1 MVVRFPSEPH
11 PGADSGAGESSAGA
25 LRSSRGRSPEQRLSE
40 GRSSEGRLPE
50 ELSPEELSSEEQSP
64 EELSSEEQSPVGPP
78 SEPPQSEH
86 LAPVTPLRRAK
97 ASPERRQASRSVAR
111 PVAELPGAAAAG
123 GVAAGGG
130 AGTETAGAAERWN
143 NTWAA
148 EPSRASAGAGPEA
161 SSLGAGAPE
170 AEDEETERLTRKAT
184 ALTIRQLARRGM
196 SRWELEQLL
205 IKREIVPEVFAPEL
219 DRLEAMGVID
229 DASLAATLAF
239 TQHSRKGLGRSA
251 IELDLKRRHI
261 APELIEEALADIAD
275 EDELER
281 ATELA
286 VKRIGQL
293 SSYDDETTRRRLH
306 GFLAR
311 KGYGSSV
318 VRQAMDAAFATRGRR
333 GGVRFQ

>member
-11 PGADSGAGESSAGA
+11 PGGDSGAS
-25 LRSSRGRSPEQRLSE
+25 EQLAN
-40 GRSSEGRLPE
+40 
-50 ELSPEELSSEEQSP
+50 
-64 EELSSEEQSPVGPP
+64 
-78 SEPPQSEH
+78 EH
-86 LAPVTPLRRAK
+86 LAPVTPLRRA
-97 ASPERRQASRSVAR
+97 AGSPERRRESSAPPVTR
-111 PVAELPGAAAAG
+111 PLAELPGAELPG
-123 GVAAGGG
+123 S
-130 AGTETAGAAERWN
+130 ETSEQWN

-148 EPSRASAGAGPEA
+148 EPAR
-161 SSLGAGAPE
+161 APE
-170 AEDEETERLTRKAT
+170 APSEVDDEESERLTRKTT

-205 IKREIVPEVFAPEL
+205 TKREIEAEVFTPEL

-229 DASLAATLAF
+229 DAALAATLAF

-251 IELDLKRRHI
+251 IELDLKRRHV
-261 APELIEEALADIAD
+261 APELIAEALADIAD

-311 KGYGSSV
+311 KGYDSSV

>member
-11 PGADSGAGESSAGA
+11 PGADSGAGEPPTGATGSAQGW
-25 LRSSRGRSPEQRLSE
+25 SPER
-40 GRSSEGRLPE
+40 RSSEGR
-50 ELSPEELSSEEQSP
+50 SPEGLSREGQPAVGPSSES
-64 EELSSEEQSPVGPP
+64 
-78 SEPPQSEH
+78 PQSEH
-86 LAPVTPLRRAK
+86 LAAVTPLRRVK
-97 ASPERRQASRSVAR
+97 ASPERRQPSRSVTR
-111 PVAELPGAAAAG
+111 PVAELPGAAAAR
-123 GVAAGGG
+123 GVAEAETTG
-130 AGTETAGAAERWN
+130 ATERWN

-148 EPSRASAGAGPEA
+148 EPSRASGGVGPESA
-161 SSLGAGAPE
+161 SLEAGAPA
-170 AEDEETERLTRKAT
+170 AEDEETERLTRKTT

>member
-1 MVVRFPSEPH
+1 MVVRFPSEP
-11 PGADSGAGESSAGA
+11 SQ
-25 LRSSRGRSPEQRLSE
+25 PE
-40 GRSSEGRLPE
+40 
-50 ELSPEELSSEEQSP
+50 
-64 EELSSEEQSPVGPP
+64 
-78 SEPPQSEH
+78 EH
-86 LAPVTPLRRAK
+86 LAPVTPLRSAG
-97 ASPERRQASRSVAR
+97 ASPERRRQGSASVAR
-111 PVAELPGAAAAG
+111 PLAELPRAD
-123 GVAAGGG
+123 
-130 AGTETAGAAERWN
+130 TSDRWN

-148 EPSRASAGAGPEA
+148 EPGR
-161 SSLGAGAPE
+161 APE
-170 AEDEETERLTRKAT
+170 EPAEPDDDEETERLTRKTT

-205 IKREIVPEVFAPEL
+205 TKREIAPDVFAPEL

-251 IELDLKRRHI
+251 IEHDLKRRHI
-261 APELIEEALADIAD
+261 APELIEEALSDIAD

-293 SSYDDETTRRRLH
+293 SSYDDETARRRLH

-318 VRQAMDAAFATRGRR
+318 VRQAMDAAFETRGRR

>member
-1 MVVRFPSEPH
+1 MVVRFPSE
-11 PGADSGAGESSAGA
+11 ASDSG
-25 LRSSRGRSPEQRLSE
+25 
-40 GRSSEGRLPE
+40 
-50 ELSPEELSSEEQSP
+50 
-64 EELSSEEQSPVGPP
+64 
-78 SEPPQSEH
+78 SEH
-86 LAPVTPLRRAK
+86 VAPVTPLRRAG
-97 ASPERRQASRSVAR
+97 ARRDRAVERGLVEQGVVR
-111 PVAELPGAAAAG
+111 PVAELPGAQE
-123 GVAAGGG
+123 VAAPADGGSS
-130 AGTETAGAAERWN
+130 ERWN

-148 EPSRASAGAGPEA
+148 EPARRSGARDVSDTADASHTAYAPSTADA
-161 SSLGAGAPE
+161 SGT
-170 AEDEETERLTRKAT
+170 EDEESERLARKASGV
-184 ALTIRQLARRGM
+184 TIRQLARRGM

-205 IKREIVPEVFAPEL
+205 TKREIAAEVYGPEF

-293 SSYDDETTRRRLH
+293 SSYDDETARRRLH

-311 KGYGSSV
+311 KGYDSSV

>member
-1 MVVRFPSEPH
+1 M
-11 PGADSGAGESSAGA
+11 GASG
-25 LRSSRGRSPEQRLSE
+25 
-40 GRSSEGRLPE
+40 
-50 ELSPEELSSEEQSP
+50 
-64 EELSSEEQSPVGPP
+64 
-78 SEPPQSEH
+78 SEH
-86 LAPVTPLRRAK
+86 VAPVTPLRRTGAAPK
-97 ASPERRQASRSVAR
+97 RERSAEPGVVR
-111 PVAELPGAAAAG
+111 PVAELPGVQ
-123 GVAAGGG
+123 GVRAR
-130 AGTETAGAAERWN
+130 ESRAAESSSAESSSAESSAAESSAAESGEASTRWN

-148 EPSRASAGAGPEA
+148 EPAQRSSTVDAAASPDDGTV
-161 SSLGAGAPE
+161 SVN
-170 AEDEETERLTRKAT
+170 DEESERLTRKASG
-184 ALTIRQLARRGM
+184 LTIRQLARRGM

-205 IKREIVPEVFAPEL
+205 TKREIAPEVFGPEL

-286 VKRIGQL
+286 VKRIGLL
-293 SSYDDETTRRRLH
+293 SSYDDETARRRLH

-311 KGYGSSV
+311 KGYDSSV

>member
-11 PGADSGAGESSAGA
+11 PGDDSGAA
-25 LRSSRGRSPEQRLSE
+25 EQ
-40 GRSSEGRLPE
+40 
-50 ELSPEELSSEEQSP
+50 LSSER
-64 EELSSEEQSPVGPP
+64 
-78 SEPPQSEH
+78 
-86 LAPVTPLRRAK
+86 LAPVTPLRRAG
-97 ASPERRQASRSVAR
+97 ATPARRREAVAPVTR
-111 PVAELPGAAAAG
+111 PLAELPGA
-123 GVAAGGG
+123 
-130 AGTETAGAAERWN
+130 ESAERWN

-148 EPSRASAGAGPEA
+148 EPARTPEA
-161 SSLGAGAPE
+161 V
-170 AEDEETERLTRKAT
+170 AEVQDEETERLTRKTT

-205 IKREIVPEVFAPEL
+205 TKREIDPEVFAPEL

>member
-1 MVVRFPSEPH
+1 
-11 PGADSGAGESSAGA
+11 
-25 LRSSRGRSPEQRLSE
+25 
-40 GRSSEGRLPE
+40 
-50 ELSPEELSSEEQSP
+50 
-64 EELSSEEQSPVGPP
+64 
-78 SEPPQSEH
+78 
-86 LAPVTPLRRAK
+86 VT
-97 ASPERRQASRSVAR
+97 
-111 PVAELPGAAAAG
+111 
-123 GVAAGGG
+123 
-130 AGTETAGAAERWN
+130 ERWN
-143 NTWAA
+143 NTWAID
-148 EPSRASAGAGPEA
+148 PDRASEIATSPAMEV
-161 SSLGAGAPE
+161 
-170 AEDEETERLTRKAT
+170 EDEETERLTRKTT

-205 IKREIVPEVFAPEL
+205 TKREIAAEVYAPEL

-261 APELIEEALADIAD
+261 APELIEDALADIAD

-293 SSYDDETTRRRLH
+293 GSYDDETARRRLH

-311 KGYGSSV
+311 KGYDSSV

>member
-11 PGADSGAGESSAGA
+11 PGDDAGAGEN
-25 LRSSRGRSPEQRLSE
+25 L
-40 GRSSEGRLPE
+40 
-50 ELSPEELSSEEQSP
+50 
-64 EELSSEEQSPVGPP
+64 V
-78 SEPPQSEH
+78 SEH
-86 LAPVTPLRRAK
+86 LAPVTPLRRAT
-97 ASPERRQASRSVAR
+97 ASPARQRETTAPVTR
-111 PVAELPGAAAAG
+111 PLAELPGAG
-123 GVAAGGG
+123 KP
-130 AGTETAGAAERWN
+130 ERWN

-148 EPSRASAGAGPEA
+148 EPARAAEA
-161 SSLGAGAPE
+161 AAEGTAAPE
-170 AEDEETERLTRKAT
+170 DAETERLTRKTT
-184 ALTIRQLARRGM
+184 AVTIRQLARRGM

-205 IKREIVPEVFAPEL
+205 TKREIEPEVFAPEL

-229 DASLAATLAF
+229 DAALATTLAF

-311 KGYGSSV
+311 KGYDSSI
-318 VRQAMDAAFATRGRR
+318 VRQAMDAAFATRDRR

>member
-1 MVVRFPSEPH
+1 M
-11 PGADSGAGESSAGA
+11 
-25 LRSSRGRSPEQRLSE
+25 
-40 GRSSEGRLPE
+40 
-50 ELSPEELSSEEQSP
+50 
-64 EELSSEEQSPVGPP
+64 
-78 SEPPQSEH
+78 
-86 LAPVTPLRRAK
+86 TPLRRAG
-97 ASPERRQASRSVAR
+97 ASSERRQPSRAVAR
-111 PVAELPGAAAAG
+111 PVVELPGA
-123 GVAAGGG
+123 VAAG
-130 AGTETAGAAERWN
+130 AAVDTDAAGATERWN
-143 NTWAA
+143 NTWAV
-148 EPSRASAGAGPEA
+148 EPGRRPAAA
-161 SSLGAGAPE
+161 APE
-170 AEDEETERLTRKAT
+170 AAGPEDEETERLTRKTT

-239 TQHSRKGLGRSA
+239 TQHSRKGVGRSA

-293 SSYDDETTRRRLH
+293 SSYDDETARRRLH

-311 KGYGSSV
+311 KGYESSI
-318 VRQAMDAAFATRGRR
+318 VRQAMDVAFATRGRR

>member
-1 MVVRFPSEPH
+1 MVVRFPSES
-11 PGADSGAGESSAGA
+11 SGAGGEGA
-25 LRSSRGRSPEQRLSE
+25 DH
-40 GRSSEGRLPE
+40 
-50 ELSPEELSSEEQSP
+50 
-64 EELSSEEQSPVGPP
+64 V
-78 SEPPQSEH
+78 
-86 LAPVTPLRRAK
+86 APVTPLRRAS
-97 ASPERRQASRSVAR
+97 ASASARRERSSEPTVVR
-111 PVAELPGAAAAG
+111 PVAELPGAQDSRAAG
-123 GVAAGGG
+123 SGD
-130 AGTETAGAAERWN
+130 AAEQSSKSGQWNQPGQGSTSGQWN

-148 EPSRASAGAGPEA
+148 EPAQGSRTVGATASSDTGTVSDAGTASAD
-161 SSLGAGAPE
+161 
-170 AEDEETERLTRKAT
+170 DEETERLARKASG
-184 ALTIRQLARRGM
+184 LTIRQLARRGM

-205 IKREIVPEVFAPEL
+205 TKREIDPEVFAPEL
-219 DRLEAMGVID
+219 DRLQAMGVID

-261 APELIEEALADIAD
+261 DPELIEEALADIAD

-293 SSYDDETTRRRLH
+293 SSYDDETARRRLH

-311 KGYGSSV
+311 KGYDSSV

>member
-11 PGADSGAGESSAGA
+11 PGDDAGTGEK
-25 LRSSRGRSPEQRLSE
+25 L
-40 GRSSEGRLPE
+40 
-50 ELSPEELSSEEQSP
+50 
-64 EELSSEEQSPVGPP
+64 VG
-78 SEPPQSEH
+78 EH
-86 LAPVTPLRRAK
+86 LAPVTPLRRAA
-97 ASPERRQASRSVAR
+97 ASPERRRETSASPVAR
-111 PVAELPGAAAAG
+111 PLAELPGADRP
-123 GVAAGGG
+123 
-130 AGTETAGAAERWN
+130 ERWN

-148 EPSRASAGAGPEA
+148 EPARAPQA
-161 SSLGAGAPE
+161 APE
-170 AEDEETERLTRKAT
+170 IEVEETERLTRKT
-184 ALTIRQLARRGM
+184 AAVTIRQLARRGM

-205 IKREIVPEVFAPEL
+205 TKREIEPEVFAPEL

-239 TQHSRKGLGRSA
+239 TQHSRRGLGRSA

-261 APELIEEALADIAD
+261 APELIEDALADIAD

-311 KGYGSSV
+311 KGYESSV

>member
-1 MVVRFPSEPH
+1 MVVRFPSESS
-11 PGADSGAGESSAGA
+11 GEGGAGA
-25 LRSSRGRSPEQRLSE
+25 E
-40 GRSSEGRLPE
+40 GSGH
-50 ELSPEELSSEEQSP
+50 
-64 EELSSEEQSPVGPP
+64 V
-78 SEPPQSEH
+78 
-86 LAPVTPLRRAK
+86 APVTPLRRGAASAK
-97 ASPERRQASRSVAR
+97 RERVGEPSVVR
-111 PVAELPGAAAAG
+111 PVAELPGAQEAAPSDTSG
-123 GVAAGGG
+123 SS
-130 AGTETAGAAERWN
+130 ERWN

-148 EPSRASAGAGPEA
+148 EPAQHSGAVDAADGVEA
-161 SSLGAGAPE
+161 APSVD
-170 AEDEETERLTRKAT
+170 DEETERLTRKASG
-184 ALTIRQLARRGM
+184 LTIRQLARRGM

-205 IKREIVPEVFAPEL
+205 TKREIAPEVFGPEL

-293 SSYDDETTRRRLH
+293 SSYDDETARRRLH

-311 KGYGSSV
+311 KGYDSSV

>member
-11 PGADSGAGESSAGA
+11 PSGDSGA
-25 LRSSRGRSPEQRLSE
+25 
-40 GRSSEGRLPE
+40 
-50 ELSPEELSSEEQSP
+50 
-64 EELSSEEQSPVGPP
+64 
-78 SEPPQSEH
+78 SEH
-86 LAPVTPLRRAK
+86 LAPVTPLRRAQ
-97 ASPERRQASRSVAR
+97 ASPERRR
-111 PVAELPGAAAAG
+111 PSSTAVERPLAELPGASVRDGGSAAAPRS
-123 GVAAGGG
+123 ASASD
-130 AGTETAGAAERWN
+130 EWN
-143 NTWAA
+143 NTWAS
-148 EPSRASAGAGPEA
+148 EPGD
-161 SSLGAGAPE
+161 APE
-170 AEDEETERLTRKAT
+170 GGVEVEDEETERLTRKAT

-205 IKREIVPEVFAPEL
+205 AKRDIAPDVFAPEL

-261 APELIEEALADIAD
+261 APELIDEALADIAD

-286 VKRIGQL
+286 MKRIGQL
-293 SSYDDETTRRRLH
+293 STYDDETARRRLH

>member
-11 PGADSGAGESSAGA
+11 PGADSGG
-25 LRSSRGRSPEQRLSE
+25 
-40 GRSSEGRLPE
+40 
-50 ELSPEELSSEEQSP
+50 
-64 EELSSEEQSPVGPP
+64 
-78 SEPPQSEH
+78 SEH
-86 LAPVTPLRRAK
+86 LAQVTPLRREK
-97 ASPERRQASRSVAR
+97 ASPERGQATSTVVQR
-111 PVAELPGAAAAG
+111 PLAELPGASARDENSAPAS
-123 GVAAGGG
+123 AS
-130 AGTETAGAAERWN
+130 EQWN
-143 NTWAA
+143 NTWASV
-148 EPSRASAGAGPEA
+148 PG
-161 SSLGAGAPE
+161 GAPDETVE
-170 AEDEETERLTRKAT
+170 AEDEETERLTRKTT

-205 IKREIVPEVFAPEL
+205 TKREIAPEVVAPEL

-239 TQHSRKGLGRSA
+239 AQHSRKGLGRSA

-261 APELIEEALADIAD
+261 APELIEEALADIED
-275 EDELER
+275 EDDLER

-293 SSYDDETTRRRLH
+293 SSYDDETARRRLH

-318 VRQAMDAAFATRGRR
+318 VRQAMDTAFVTRGRR

>member
-11 PGADSGAGESSAGA
+11 PGADSGAGESSAGV
-25 LRSSRGRSPEQRLSE
+25 LRSSRGRSAEQRSPEQRSSE

-64 EELSSEEQSPVGPP
+64 VGRP
-78 SEPPQSEH
+78 SESPQSEH

-97 ASPERRQASRSVAR
+97 ASSERRQASRSVAR

-123 GVAAGGG
+123 GGAAGGG
-130 AGTETAGAAERWN
+130 ARPEAAGAAERWN

-148 EPSRASAGAGPEA
+148 EPSRASAGASPEV

-170 AEDEETERLTRKAT
+170 AEDEETERLTRKTT

>member
-11 PGADSGAGESSAGA
+11 PGADSGAGAPPAGMPRSA
-25 LRSSRGRSPEQRLSE
+25 R
-40 GRSSEGRLPE
+40 GRSSEERSVEGQ
-50 ELSPEELSSEEQSP
+50 SPEGLSSEERSGEGWSP
-64 EELSSEEQSPVGPP
+64 EGPSPEVQPPVGSSSES
-78 SEPPQSEH
+78 PQSEH

-97 ASPERRQASRSVAR
+97 ASPERRHPSRSVAR
-111 PVAELPGAAAAG
+111 PVAELPGAAAAD
-123 GVAAGGG
+123 GVAG
-130 AGTETAGAAERWN
+130 AETTGATERWN

-148 EPSRASAGAGPEA
+148 EPSRASGGAAPEGA
-161 SSLGAGAPE
+161 SLAADDPE
-170 AEDEETERLTRKAT
+170 AEDEETERLTRKTT

>member
-11 PGADSGAGESSAGA
+11 SGADAGNG
-25 LRSSRGRSPEQRLSE
+25 EQVADAARA
-40 GRSSEGRLPE
+40 
-50 ELSPEELSSEEQSP
+50 
-64 EELSSEEQSPVGPP
+64 
-78 SEPPQSEH
+78 SEH
-86 LAPVTPLRRAK
+86 LAPVTPLRRGG
-97 ASPERRQASRSVAR
+97 ASPERRPGRLAAAARPIAELPDAGQRASSSRAHPSRAHPSRGRSTDAR
-111 PVAELPGAAAAG
+111 PVHGEGSDEPSASSVVEQ
-123 GVAAGGG
+123 
-130 AGTETAGAAERWN
+130 TERWN
-143 NTWAA
+143 NTWAND
-148 EPSRASAGAGPEA
+148 PDRASELA
-161 SSLGAGAPE
+161 SQRVAE
-170 AEDEETERLTRKAT
+170 VEDEETERLTRKTA

-205 IKREIVPEVFAPEL
+205 TKREIAPEVFAPEL

-261 APELIEEALADIAD
+261 APELIEDALADIAD
-275 EDELER
+275 EDELDR

-293 SSYDDETTRRRLH
+293 ASYDDETARRRLH

-311 KGYGSSV
+311 KGYDSSV
-318 VRQAMDAAFATRGRR
+318 VRQAMDAAFAARGRR

>member
-1 MVVRFPSEPH
+1 MVVRFPSE
-11 PGADSGAGESSAGA
+11 ASDSGGAGGAGA
-25 LRSSRGRSPEQRLSE
+25 
-40 GRSSEGRLPE
+40 
-50 ELSPEELSSEEQSP
+50 
-64 EELSSEEQSPVGPP
+64 
-78 SEPPQSEH
+78 EH
-86 LAPVTPLRRAK
+86 VAPVTPLRRGLAAK
-97 ASPERRQASRSVAR
+97 RERTVEPGVVR
-111 PVAELPGAAAAG
+111 PVAELPGAQE
-123 GVAAGGG
+123 VAAP
-130 AGTETAGAAERWN
+130 AGAEASERWN

-148 EPSRASAGAGPEA
+148 EPARRSSARDVSDRVNVSDRADVSDRAGA
-161 SSLGAGAPE
+161 SD
-170 AEDEETERLTRKAT
+170 AEDEEAERLARKASGV
-184 ALTIRQLARRGM
+184 TIRQLARRGM

-205 IKREIVPEVFAPEL
+205 TKREIAPEVFGPEL

-293 SSYDDETTRRRLH
+293 SSYDDETARRRLH

-311 KGYGSSV
+311 KGYDSSV
-318 VRQAMDAAFATRGRR
+318 VRQAMDAAFATRGQR

>member
-1 MVVRFPSEPH
+1 MVVRFPSES
-11 PGADSGAGESSAGA
+11 SGAGGDGA
-25 LRSSRGRSPEQRLSE
+25 DH
-40 GRSSEGRLPE
+40 
-50 ELSPEELSSEEQSP
+50 
-64 EELSSEEQSPVGPP
+64 V
-78 SEPPQSEH
+78 
-86 LAPVTPLRRAK
+86 APVTPLRRAAGAAK
-97 ASPERRQASRSVAR
+97 RERLAEPGVARPVR
-111 PVAELPGAAAAG
+111 PVAELPGAQLPGAHESRDAG
-123 GVAAGGG
+123 SGDDS
-130 AGTETAGAAERWN
+130 ERWN

-148 EPSRASAGAGPEA
+148 EPVQRSGAVRSGAVGATPVPEA
-161 SSLGAGAPE
+161 GSESGAGA
-170 AEDEETERLTRKAT
+170 ASVDDEETERLTRKASG
-184 ALTIRQLARRGM
+184 LTIRQLARRGM

-205 IKREIVPEVFAPEL
+205 TKREIAPEVFAPEL
-219 DRLEAMGVID
+219 DRLQAMGVID

-275 EDELER
+275 EDEVER

-306 GFLAR
+306 AFLAR
-311 KGYGSSV
+311 KGYDSSV

>member
-1 MVVRFPSEPH
+1 MVVRFPSESH
-11 PGADSGAGESSAGA
+11 PGADSGAGEQLA
-25 LRSSRGRSPEQRLSE
+25 
-40 GRSSEGRLPE
+40 
-50 ELSPEELSSEEQSP
+50 
-64 EELSSEEQSPVGPP
+64 
-78 SEPPQSEH
+78 SEH
-86 LAPVTPLRRAK
+86 LAPVTPLRRAA
-97 ASPERRQASRSVAR
+97 ASPERRRDAAPAVAR
-111 PVAELPGAAAAG
+111 PLAELPGADG
-123 GVAAGGG
+123 S
-130 AGTETAGAAERWN
+130 ERWN

-148 EPSRASAGAGPEA
+148 EPGRAAEA
-161 SSLGAGAPE
+161 PSE
-170 AEDEETERLTRKAT
+170 VEDEEAERLTRKTT

-205 IKREIVPEVFAPEL
+205 TKREIEAEVFAPEL

-311 KGYGSSV
+311 KGYDSSV